1 MSRII
6 FIRIF
11 IHQTKTEQIS
21 SQLQFVIN
29 LNLTRTT
36 ILEES
41 FFFSIF
47 IYSLVEVAF
56 LVAAV
61 LLAF

>member
-6 FIRIF
+6 FIRLF
-11 IHQTKTEQIS
+11 LYTQTKTEQIS

-36 ILEES
+36 S
-41 FFFSIF
+41 RRVFFF
-47 IYSLVEVAF
+47 IYFLVEVAF